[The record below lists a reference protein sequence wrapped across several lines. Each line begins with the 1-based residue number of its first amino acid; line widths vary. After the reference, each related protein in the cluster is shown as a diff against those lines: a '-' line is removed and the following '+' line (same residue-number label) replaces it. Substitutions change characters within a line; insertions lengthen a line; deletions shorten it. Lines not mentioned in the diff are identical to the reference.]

1 MYAPTISCTPVD
13 RCGNCPC
20 GQELKS
26 LVQSLKA
33 SLNRQRLSGIP
44 GQGIASSITSPLD
57 ASSATQQ
64 CSIVMAELVAA
75 REHVHALEKELTKI
89 SNPAQ
94 HTELESKLAIE
105 SQDSKSDGE
114 TVDSDSTYYPVSA
127 LSKHCSLMLIPSS
140 AVLLW
145 ATPYSNRPPIPK

>member
-1 MYAPTISCTPVD
+1 
-13 RCGNCPC
+13 
-20 GQELKS
+20 
-26 LVQSLKA
+26 
-33 SLNRQRLSGIP
+33 
-44 GQGIASSITSPLD
+44 
-57 ASSATQQ
+57 
-64 CSIVMAELVAA
+64 MAKLMAA
-75 REHVHALEKELTKI
+75 REHVHVLEKELTEI

-94 HTELESKLAIE
+94 HTELESNLAIE

-145 ATPYSNRPPIPK
+145 AAPYSNRPPIPK